1 MKQEGGLTLATT
13 FQRLWTGLRRAQR
26 MKSWVSLDDLRDDIR
41 KQGHEDFKIGGNILS
56 EESIARLLEFGLK
69 LGLLDNSDE
78 PAIKVA
84 KATATALKSKK
95 LFKTRVQF
103 AVRSYLEEKGVGIES
118 VHEAIRKIKFPDSP
132 DAETIY
138 KHAYKNSDV
147 DEKIDPREFRKLLY
161 LYSCADGIGR
171 RVRVHYVGEG

>member
-1 MKQEGGLTLATT
+1 M
-13 FQRLWTGLRRAQR
+13 
-26 MKSWVSLDDLRDDIR
+26 
-41 KQGHEDFKIGGNILS
+41 QGHEDFKIGGNMLS
-56 EESIARLLEFGLK
+56 ENSISRLLEFALK

-78 PAIKVA
+78 PVVA
-84 KATATALKSKK
+84 VARATGPSLRSEK

-103 AVRSYLEEKGVGIES
+103 AVRSYLENKGVGIES
-118 VHEAIRKIKFPDSP
+118 VYATIENIKFPDSP

-138 KHAYKNSDV
+138 Q
-147 DEKIDPREFRKLLY
+147 KIYEAFGEGERIDFQEFRKLLY